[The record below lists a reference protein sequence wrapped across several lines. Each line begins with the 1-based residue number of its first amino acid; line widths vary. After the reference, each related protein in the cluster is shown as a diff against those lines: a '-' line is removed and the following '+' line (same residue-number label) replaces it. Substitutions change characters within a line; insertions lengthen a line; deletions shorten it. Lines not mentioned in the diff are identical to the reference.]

1 MRPFTRMLLAVLAV
15 AVVVPTLVAGGQ
27 APAAPISDPISSSSR
42 TMFKIVSGFVSRS
55 ADKVGEDLYSFKPTP
70 EVRSFGQL
78 VGHVADANFG
88 ICATAQGE
96 KPPMQ
101 GIEKSKSSKADL
113 VKALADS
120 FAYCQKAYDS
130 MSDARGAEV
139 VPFFGQK
146 MARVSVLDFN
156 TAHNYEHYGNMV
168 TYMRLKGIVPPS
180 SEPQKK

>member
-1 MRPFTRMLLAVLAV
+1 MRPYTRMLLAVLAV
-15 AVVVPTLVAGGQ
+15 AVVVPSLVAGGQ
-27 APAAPISDPISSSSR
+27 APAAAPSDPISSSSR
-42 TMFKIVSGFVSRS
+42 AMFKIISGFVSRS

-88 ICATAQGE
+88 ICAAAQGE
-96 KPPMQ
+96 KPPVQ
-101 GIEKSKSSKADL
+101 GVEKSKSSKADL